1 MYEAHG
7 PQPDVLAPL
16 VQSWLGKIRL
26 AHESKQSFNDVGKQC
41 MEFFSGSLGFMWQ
54 PEFMQKFVGGPLIT
68 PRFKVTIAKAFELVA
83 LYGPNLYWQNPARMV
98 KPRKA
103 IGIDPQ
109 LFGALGDPQAVQLF
123 QMAQQA
129 QMQRAAINSVVASL
143 LDAWLNYTPTEQP
156 GGGLATH
163 ASQGITEAL
172 TKGRACLWPKP
183 FSMPGSNRVITGCFY
198 DSVDNLLIDPDAT
211 SIHDARWIAQMVV
224 APVWQVERDFQL
236 PPGSLQGYGSHE
248 SASRQGEGSN
258 WDSMT
263 QIDRRVGKTFDLITY
278 YKVYSKGGVGGRLC
292 GNATVGPS
300 LTSAFDQVVGDYAY
314 VCVSPNVPFVLNA
327 PTDRVRSSF
336 DSDIERMMRWPI
348 PYWLDDK
355 WPVTLLDF
363 YTKPNNPWP
372 IAPMAPGLGELTFI
386 NVTISMLMNRVWNT
400 TRLIATAKKG
410 LPPDIETLLKGG
422 NDFAYLKLD
431 NIDDVAKDLNF
442 IELPPIDPNIWK
454 MVDEAMMLFDK
465 RTGLSELLYSM
476 NPGGVASRSAED
488 AATKKQYASIRPEY
502 MSNQVANWMTEA
514 ADMEKFCARWFVGP
528 QDLQGYFGPV
538 EQYLWQ
544 RYIHGESPE
553 MVVREFRATVAANS
567 TRKPDKYRDVEN
579 VNQMLQYFGP
589 IAQGYFQATGD
600 PGAINGIIKAWG
612 TAVDQDVQEILLAPP
627 PPPSPD
633 PAAQQAAELQAQQMQ
648 QQLQM
653 QGEQHGQKLQ
663 QGAEQHQQKL
673 SQQAQ
678 AAQLKMMLAAMAANQ
693 KAQQQQAQAKV
704 AA

>member
-1 MYEAHG
+1 MYAALG
-7 PQPDVLAPL
+7 PQADVLSPL

-26 AHESKQSFNDVGKQC
+26 AQEAKQPFNDVGRQC

-103 IGIDPQ
+103 IGISPE
-109 LFGALGDPQAVQLF
+109 LFGALGDPNAMMLF
-123 QMAQQA
+123 QIAQQS
-129 QMQRAAINSVVASL
+129 QMQRAAVNNVVSAL
-143 LDAWLNYTPTEQP
+143 LNAWLNYTPAEQP

-183 FSMPGSNRVITGCFY
+183 YSMPGSNRVITGCFY
-198 DSVDNLLIDPDAT
+198 DSVDNLLIDPDST
-211 SIHDARWIAQMVV
+211 SIHDARWISQTVT

-236 PPGSLQGYGSHE
+236 PPGSLQGYGSYE

-258 WDSMT
+258 WDPMT
-263 QIDRRVGKTFDLITY
+263 SLDRRIGKTFDLMTY
-278 YKVYSKGGVGGRLC
+278 QKIYSKGGVGGRLC
-292 GNATVGPS
+292 GNSMVGPS
-300 LTSAFDQVVGDYAY
+300 LTQAFDQVVGDYAY
-314 VCVSPNVPFVLNA
+314 IAVAPNVPFILNA
-327 PTDRVRSSF
+327 PTQRLNMAF
-336 DSDIERMMRWPI
+336 DSDVERMFRWPI

-355 WPVTLLDF
+355 WPVTVLDF

-386 NVTISMLMNRVWNT
+386 NVMMSMLMNRIWHT
-400 TRLIATAKKG
+400 TRLIALGKKS
-410 LPPDIETLLKGG
+410 LPPDFETTLKGG
-422 NDFAYLKLD
+422 GDFVYGKMD
-431 NIDDVAKDLNF
+431 QTDDVDKDLRF
-442 IELPPIDPNIWK
+442 VELPPIDINAWK
-454 MVDEAMMLFDK
+454 MVDEAMVLFDK

-502 MSNQVANWMTEA
+502 MANQVSSWMTEA
-514 ADMEKFCARWFVGP
+514 ADMEKFCARWFVQP
-528 QDLQGYFGPV
+528 QDLQGFFGPV

-544 RYIHGESPE
+544 QYIMGESPE
-553 MVVREFRATVAANS
+553 VVVREFRATVAANS

-579 VNQMLQYFGP
+579 VNQLLQFFGP
-589 IAQGYFQATGD
+589 IAQMWAQATGN
-600 PGAINGIIKAWG
+600 PQSINGVLQKWG
-612 TAVDQDVQEILLAPP
+612 SAVEEDVQELLLSPP

-653 QGEQHGQKLQ
+653 AQEQHGQKMQ
-663 QGAEQHQQKL
+663 QGSEQHQQKMA
-673 SQQAQ
+673 QQAQ
-678 AAQLKMMLAAMAANQ
+678 TAQLKLALAAIAGQQ
-693 KAQQQQAQAKV
+693 KAQQQAQAKS

>member
-1 MYEAHG
+1 MYAALG
-7 PQPDVLAPL
+7 PQTDVLAPL

-26 AHESKQSFNDVGKQC
+26 AQEAKKPFNDVGSQC

-54 PEFMQKFVGGPLIT
+54 PEYLQKFVGGPLIT

-83 LYGPNLYWQNPARMV
+83 LYGPNLYWQNPARIV

-103 IGIDPQ
+103 IGIQPE
-109 LFGALGDPQAVQLF
+109 LFGALGDPQAVGLF
-123 QMAQQA
+123 QMAQQF
-129 QMQRAAINSVVASL
+129 QMQRSAINNVVSSL
-143 LDAWLNYTPTEQP
+143 LDAWLNYTPNEQP

-183 FSMPGSNRVITGCFY
+183 YSMPGSNRVITGCFY

-211 SIHDARWIAQMVV
+211 SIHDARWIAQTVV
-224 APVWQVERDFQL
+224 APIWEVERQFQL
-236 PPGSLQGYGSHE
+236 APGSLQGYGSYE

-258 WDSMT
+258 WDPMT
-263 QIDRRVGKTFDLITY
+263 QIDRRVGKTFDLMTY
-278 YKVYSKGGVGGRLC
+278 HKIYSKGGVGGRLC
-292 GNATVGPS
+292 GNAQVGPS
-300 LTSAFDQVVGDYAY
+300 LTQAFDQVVGDYAY
-314 VCVSPNVPFVLNA
+314 VCVSPNVPFLLNA
-327 PTDRVRSSF
+327 PTQRVGAAF
-336 DSDIERMMRWPI
+336 DSDVERMFRWPI
-348 PYWLDDK
+348 PFWLDDK

-386 NVTISMLMNRVWNT
+386 NVMISMLMNRVWHT
-400 TRLIATAKKG
+400 TRLIALGKKS
-410 LPPDIETLLKGG
+410 LPPDFENLLKGG
-422 NDFAYLKLD
+422 GDFVYGKVEMS
-431 NIDDVAKDLNF
+431 DDIAKDLAF
-442 IELPPIDPNIWK
+442 PQLPPIDLNAWK
-454 MVDEAMMLFDK
+454 MVDEAMELFDK

-502 MSNQVANWMTEA
+502 MSNQVASWMTEA

-528 QDLQGYFGPV
+528 QDLAGYFGPV

-589 IAQGYFQATGD
+589 IAQGYFQMTGD
-600 PGAINGIIKAWG
+600 PGPVNGIIQTWG
-612 TAVDQDVQEILLAPP
+612 EAVDQDVQRILMQPP

-633 PAAQQAAELQAQQMQ
+633 PTAQMAAELQAQQMR
-648 QQLQM
+648 QQLQI
-653 QGEQHGQKLQ
+653 QSEQHGQKMQ
-663 QGAEQHQQKL
+663 QGSEQHQQKL
-673 SQQAQ
+673 AQ
-678 AAQLKMMLAAMAANQ
+678 NAQTAQLKMILAAMAAQQ
-693 KAQQQQAQAKV
+693 KAQQPRAK
-704 AA
+704 AAA

>member
-1 MYEAHG
+1 MYESLG
-7 PQPDVLAPL
+7 PQTDVLAPL

-26 AHESKQSFNDVGKQC
+26 AHESKQGFTDVGKQC

-109 LFGALGDPQAVQLF
+109 LFGALGDPQAIGLF

-129 QMQRAAINSVVASL
+129 QMQRAAINNVVASL

-198 DSVDNLLIDPDAT
+198 DSVDNLLIDPDST

-258 WDSMT
+258 WDSMSNV
-263 QIDRRVGKTFDLITY
+263 DRRVGKTFDLMTY

-327 PTDRVRSSF
+327 PTDRVRSAF
-336 DSDIERMMRWPI
+336 DSDIERMLRWPI

-355 WPVTLLDF
+355 WPVSLLDF

-386 NVTISMLMNRVWNT
+386 NVIISMLMNRVWNT
-400 TRLIATAKKG
+400 TRIIATAKKG
-410 LPPDIETLLKGG
+410 LPPDIETTLKGG
-422 NDFAYLKLD
+422 SDFAYLKLD

-442 IELPPIDPNIWK
+442 IDLPPIDPNIWK

-553 MVVREFRATVAANS
+553 MVVREFRATVATNS

-589 IAQGYFQATGD
+589 IAQGYFQATAD
-600 PGAINGIIKAWG
+600 PRPINGIIKAWG
-612 TAVDQDVQEILLAPP
+612 SAVDQDVQEILLSPP

-633 PAAQQAAELQAQQMQ
+633 PSAQQAAELQAQQMQ
-648 QQLQM
+648 QQLEM
-653 QGEQHGQKLQ
+653 QVQQHGQKMQ
-663 QGAEQHQQKL
+663 QGAEQHEQKL

-678 AAQLKMMLAAMAANQ
+678 AAQMKMMLAAIAADQ
-693 KAQQQQAQAKV
+693 KSQQQQAQAQV